1 MPGAS
6 RFILASASP
15 RRRDLLAQVGRV
27 PDLILNP
34 NIDETPLPGELPLA
48 HALRLAREKAACAAE
63 DPAAQGAFI
72 LGADT
77 VVACGRRILPKAE
90 DRETARSCL
99 TLLSGRRHRVVGGVA
114 VIDPQGCPRT
124 RSCVTTVA
132 FKRLTAKEIDG
143 YLASGEWEGKA
154 GGYAIQ
160 GRAAVFVRFINGSYS
175 NVVGLPLYETERLL
189 ESVDCPCP
197 GGEVTP

>member
-1 MPGAS
+1 MPGAF

-15 RRRDLLAQVGRV
+15 RRYDLLAQVGRV

-34 NIDETPLPGELPLA
+34 NIDETPLPGELPQA
-48 HALRLAREKAACAAE
+48 HALRLAGEKAARAAE

-77 VVACGRRILPKAE
+77 VVSCGRRILPKAE

-114 VIDPQGCPRT
+114 VIDPQGNPQTRT
-124 RSCVTTVA
+124 CVTTVA
-132 FKRLTAKEIDG
+132 FKRLTGKEIDG
-143 YLASGEWEGKA
+143 YIASGEWEGKA

-160 GRAAVFVRFINGSYS
+160 GRAAVFVRFIGGSYS

-189 ESVDCPCP
+189 ESVGCPYP

>member
-1 MPGAS
+1 MPGAP

-27 PDLILNP
+27 PDLIINP
-34 NIDETPLPGELPLA
+34 DIDETPVPGELPQE
-48 HALRLAREKAACAAE
+48 HALRLATEKAIGAAQ
-63 DPAAQGAFI
+63 DPATQGAFV

-90 DRETARSCL
+90 DPDTARACL
-99 TLLSGRRHRVVGGVA
+99 RLMSGRRHRVVGGVA
-114 VIDPQGCPRT
+114 VVDPERRQRT
-124 RSCVTTVA
+124 RACVTTVA
-132 FKRLTAKEIDG
+132 FKRLTEEEIDA
-143 YLASGEWEGKA
+143 YIASGEWEGKA

-160 GRAAVFVRFINGSYS
+160 GRAAVFVRFIGGSYS

-189 ESVDCPCP
+189 ESVGCPRDCGKAAP
-197 GGEVTP
+197 